1 MNHAAQSHRTQDRPS
16 GQGIGVRQDI
26 RPNGHGHADHRPRI
40 NTSTHP
46 HSSPHFQSLGRNE
59 RFIVPSG
66 DEESPLRKELRGKGF
81 GLNRLET
88 FSADGKELKGFRIS
102 ANYHAKLCRKRS
114 NLEGFDFRA
123 FQAVPGGKITE
134 CYCE

>member
-1 MNHAAQSHRTQDRPS
+1 MNHAAQGYRTQDRPS

-40 NTSTHP
+40 KTAIHP
-46 HSSPHFQSLGRNE
+46 HNSPHSQPLGRNE

-66 DEESPLRKELRGKGF
+66 GEKSPLRKELQGKGF
-81 GLNRLET
+81 GPARLET
-88 FSADGKELKGFRIS
+88 FTADKKELKGFRIS

-123 FQAVPGGKITE
+123 FQAVSNGEITE